1 MARMTSGPLRR
12 DVNGLF
18 SPLHTWSH
26 VLTEDRQGAFAAQS
40 DLQIR
45 GQRRVCR
52 LIQIHPPISSPSSR
66 RTYPGVS
73 IGGQTPAGGRGMT
86 VARRDDATDIGDWL
100 RELALAEYETIFRAN
115 AVDLQ
120 ALPELT
126 ETDLEKLGVLLGHRK
141 RMLRAIAGFEV
152 SSPPISPLPAQVEPA
167 LLQHGAQRRQLTV
180 MFCDLVG
187 STPLSA
193 RLDPEDLRDLIA
205 SYHRTVTAI

>member
-1 MARMTSGPLRR
+1 
-12 DVNGLF
+12 
-18 SPLHTWSH
+18 
-26 VLTEDRQGAFAAQS
+26 
-40 DLQIR
+40 
-45 GQRRVCR
+45 
-52 LIQIHPPISSPSSR
+52 
-66 RTYPGVS
+66 
-73 IGGQTPAGGRGMT
+73 MT
-86 VARRDDATDIGDWL
+86 VARRDDAMDIGDWL
-100 RELALAEYETIFRAN
+100 RELALPEYEAVFRAN

-152 SSPPISPLPAQVEPA
+152 PSPPVSSLPAQVEPA
-167 LLQHGAQRRQLTV
+167 LPQHGAQRRQLTV

-205 SYHRTVTAI
+205 NYHKTVTAIVDSFGGFVARYVGDGLLVYFGYPRAHEEAAERALRAALAVTDAVPLLKAAGERVQVRVGIATGLVVVGDLVDGSGSERLG